1 MAATASTTTSS
12 ADAAQLPLPW
22 MANLFFS
29 LLSFLAHAVIMVA
42 HPSRGPLCFLRRL
55 CNTNLLFFYASS
67 PISSSS
73 LVDPD
78 AVKGDGWAEAP
89 KAVPSRPQLTWKTRL
104 FVSLVSLIADAV
116 RRPDGTVR
124 RYLSRF
130 DLTVAPNPEPV
141 RGVRTADVTV
151 DPDRGLWFR
160 LFLPDA
166 AGSGGTSTKLPVVV
180 FFHGGGFAFL
190 SPSSLAYDAAC
201 RRICRN
207 TGAAIVS
214 VNYRL
219 SPEHR
224 CPAPYVDGLDVL
236 RFLHTGAR
244 PCGGDQLLVRRFFEV
259 ADLSSCFLAGDSAGG
274 NIAHH
279 VARRW
284 IAAGESPARG
294 GVALAGLVAI
304 QPYFGGEGRVE
315 SEIRLSGVPLVNT
328 ERTDW
333 FWKAFLPEG
342 ADRDH
347 EAANPEA
354 SVEGLEEGFPPA
366 MVVVGGFD
374 PLQDWQRRYYEG
386 LKGKGKEARL
396 VEYPAAIHAFYVFPE
411 LKGSAALVEE
421 LRGFIH
427 RCRRRGHPAAVP

>member
-259 ADLSSCFLAGDSAGG
+259 ADLSNCFVAGDSAGG

-279 VARRW
+279 VARLW
-284 IAAGESPARG
+284 SGSG
-294 GVALAGLVAI
+294 GVSRLAGVIAI
-304 QPYFGGEGRVE
+304 QPFFGGEGRVE
-315 SEIRLSGVPLVNT
+315 SELRLAGAPLVNT

-333 FWKAFLPEG
+333 LWKAFLPHG
-342 ADRDH
+342 SDRDH
-347 EAANPEA
+347 QACNPDSATAWLWRGHHDEEAHY
-354 SVEGLEEGFPPA
+354 FPPA

-374 PLQDWQRRYYEG
+374 PLQDWQRRYHQRLTE
-386 LKGKGKEARL
+386 LGKDVSL
-396 VEYPAAIHAFYVFPE
+396 VEFPTAIHGFYVLPE
-411 LKGSAALVEE
+411 LSASAEADLLIEE
-421 LRGFIH
+421 IRVFVH
-427 RCRRRGHPAAVP
+427 KHSSH